1 MDLQSLVAAHLPLT
15 RRPPAMDAR
24 AEERYY
30 SAQLTLPRSILRPL
44 ISVATAAGLI
54 LVLIGAAHA

>member
-1 MDLQSLVAAHLPLT
+1 MDFHSLVAAHLPLT

-30 SAQLTLPRSILRPL
+30 RTQVLLPRLSLQPL
-44 ISVATAAGLI
+44 ISIATTAGLV
-54 LVLIGAAHA
+54 LLLIGAAQA

>member
-1 MDLQSLVAAHLPLT
+1 MDFHSLVAAHLPLT

-30 SAQLTLPRSILRPL
+30 RTQVLLPRLSLQPL
-44 ISVATAAGLI
+44 ISIATTAGLI
-54 LVLIGAAHA
+54 LLLIGAAQA